1 MLEADISINP
11 MLSGV
16 SADNRLLV
24 YAAQNARQEQNLWIT
39 DPVFRNPRQLTHV
52 NPDLERYPAGEA
64 RLIDYSTSDGK
75 KLQATLLLPVNYQR
89 DRRYPLVV
97 WVYGGSMLSAN
108 VNRYGAAGSEHY
120 NMQLLASRGYAVL
133 LPDSPLAVGS
143 PMHDLPKMILPA
155 VDKTI
160 EMEIADPDR
169 LGVMG
174 SSYGGY
180 SALALLIQ
188 TTRFKVAVMDVGF
201 GNLSSNYGVMLKNG
215 MPFGVGWSEEGQ
227 GRMGG
232 PPWQYPERYMQNSP
246 VFYLNKIETPLLI
259 SHGGMDLSP
268 FHSDEI
274 FVGLRRLGRK
284 VVYVKY
290 ENEGHGIEYYSNK
303 IDYWNRVIEWFR
315 SHLKRE
321 RQTQPNPR

>member
-1 MLEADISINP
+1 
-11 MLSGV
+11 
-16 SADNRLLV
+16 
-24 YAAQNARQEQNLWIT
+24 
-39 DPVFRNPRQLTHV
+39 
-52 NPDLERYPAGEA
+52 
-64 RLIDYSTSDGK
+64 
-75 KLQATLLLPVNYQR
+75 
-89 DRRYPLVV
+89 
-97 WVYGGSMLSAN
+97 MLSAN

-160 EMEIADPDR
+160 EMGIADPDR

-315 SHLKRE
+315 SHLRRE